1 MDKDLHKDH
10 RQRLRE
16 RFDNDPKGFS
26 KHELLELL
34 LFYAIPR
41 HNVNPIAHKLI
52 DKYGSLTQVLHAN
65 AEDIAEVDGIGPSA
79 ATYLTV
85 LGRAL
90 DIIATEEEEQQK
102 IYSFEKCKSYF
113 LKVLGSLDTE
123 RFCAIFLSKSDK
135 IIMRKIYTDESENSV
150 SVDTIPFVKSL
161 VNPKISAVVIAH
173 NHPSGNP
180 TPSRADDLATEKLAM
195 LFALNG
201 VKLYDHVIVGGNE
214 VYSYRMD
221 ERLEK
226 ILNSANRRFEGL

>member
-1 MDKDLHKDH
+1 
-10 RQRLRE
+10 
-16 RFDNDPKGFS
+16 
-26 KHELLELL
+26 
-34 LFYAIPR
+34 
-41 HNVNPIAHKLI
+41 
-52 DKYGSLTQVLHAN
+52 
-65 AEDIAEVDGIGPSA
+65 
-79 ATYLTV
+79 
-85 LGRAL
+85 
-90 DIIATEEEEQQK
+90 
-102 IYSFEKCKSYF
+102 
-113 LKVLGSLDTE
+113 
-123 RFCAIFLSKSDK
+123 
-135 IIMRKIYTDESENSV
+135 MRKIYTDESENSV